1 MRSFSLSTPALALL
15 LAPFITLFC
24 ITPWGNFH
32 LDYGDSQSVIVS
44 LGLGGIA
51 LAFIIILGT
60 PLAWWLARSHSHWRK
75 VAEIIVLVPL
85 LTPPLA
91 MGMLLVS
98 AYGPYSSLGRLLHF
112 VGVSLNNN
120 PPAFVLAQIYAAM
133 PWYVLSA
140 RAAFEHIPRDIED
153 VAQTLGANWRQ
164 IFIRLSLPLS
174 ARGLATGAAL
184 AWSRIIGEFG
194 VVMVFCYFPQGIP
207 VKLYIN
213 LQDSGVNSVYT
224 LLWLLLVT
232 ALPLPLWCL
241 MRHRTNPSLT

>member
-1 MRSFSLSTPALALL
+1 MRSLPLSGPALALL
-15 LAPFITLFC
+15 LAPFITLFL
-24 ITPWGNFH
+24 ITPWNNFH
-32 LDYGDSQSVIVS
+32 LDYGDSQSVLVS

-51 LAFIIILGT
+51 LGCIILLGT
-60 PLAWWLARSHSHWRK
+60 PLAWWLARTQSRWRNL
-75 VAEIIVLVPL
+75 AEITVLVPL

-98 AYGPYSSLGRLLHF
+98 AYGPYGTLGQLLTTL
-112 VGVSLNNN
+112 GLSLNNN
-120 PPAFVLAQIYAAM
+120 PPAFVLAQIYAAL

-140 RAAFEHIPRDIED
+140 RSAFEQIPRDIEE
-153 VAQTLGANWRQ
+153 VALTLGASWTQ
-164 IFIRLSLPLS
+164 IFLRLSLPLS
-174 ARGLATGAAL
+174 KRGLATGIAL

-213 LQDSGVNSVYT
+213 LQDSGVAAVYT
-224 LLWLLLVT
+224 LLWLLLIT

-241 MRHRTNPSLT
+241 IRRKTKPQPF